1 MNSHVFNFIIRCE
14 FLIFKFYS
22 FIFIYLFIHLD
33 LKAPQKKTIYLFES
47 TVYFQKSLFDSPL
60 FESLFCDD
68 KYIYIYMEVGI
79 VGTDWVVTTRV
90 VTNYSFC
97 GVVGLFTLW

>member
-1 MNSHVFNFIIRCE
+1 
-14 FLIFKFYS
+14 
-22 FIFIYLFIHLD
+22 
-33 LKAPQKKTIYLFES
+33 
-47 TVYFQKSLFDSPL
+47 
-60 FESLFCDD
+60 
-68 KYIYIYMEVGI
+68 MEVGI